1 MAQQQSGASTSSV
14 GASTSSSTR
23 YLHIFGRLE
32 AVRELTHKN
41 SEVGCKEAVCDAQG
55 EEEELMR
62 CERQW
67 RCAGEE
73 VEEARELLEHF
84 DRRCDTSVQRII
96 DNCKRLRS

>member
-1 MAQQQSGASTSSV
+1 
-14 GASTSSSTR
+14 
-23 YLHIFGRLE
+23 
-32 AVRELTHKN
+32 VRELAHKN
-41 SEVGCKEAVCDAQG
+41 SEVRSKEAVCDAQG

-73 VEEARELLEHF
+73 LEEARELLEHF

-96 DNCKRLRS
+96 DNCRRLRS